1 MSRREIRRGIRWCK
15 ANLSAACCRTAR
27 LPQALAPTGVDPP
40 WGRCRQVCTSGRRE
54 PTSPC
59 TIGFPFGKTFGKKA
73 SVHLAPTLSFG
84 KRKVYTWPQLS
95 PSGKKKTVH
104 SAPTLPFGRKKKVSP
119 RPQLSPSGE
128 KKKCTPGPNSPQGE
142 KRRLDGAGGPP
153 RGVPEAYVEGEPLRD
168 G

>member
-40 WGRCRQVCTSGRRE
+40 WGRCRQGCTSGQRE

-59 TIGFPFGKTFGKKA
+59 TIGFPFGKTFGKKP

-95 PSGKKKTVH
+95 PSGGKKSVH
-104 SAPTLPFGRKKKVSP
+104 LAPTLLR
-119 RPQLSPSGE
+119 E
-128 KKKCTPGPNSPQGE
+128 
-142 KRRLDGAGGPP
+142 RRGDLTVRGGLRAGSQ
-153 RGVPEAYVEGEPLRD
+153 RLM
-168 G
+168 

>member
-59 TIGFPFGKTFGKKA
+59 TIGFPFGKTFGKKP

-95 PSGKKKTVH
+95 PSGKKKNC
-104 SAPTLPFGRKKKVSP
+104 TL
-119 RPQLSPSGE
+119 
-128 KKKCTPGPNSPQGE
+128 GPNSPLREE
-142 KRRLDGAGGPP
+142 KKSVHLAPTLLRERRGDLTVRGGLRAGSQ
-153 RGVPEAYVEGEPLRD
+153 RLM
-168 G
+168 

>member
-59 TIGFPFGKTFGKKA
+59 TIGFPFGKTFGKKP

-84 KRKVYTWPQLS
+84 KRKVYPWPQLS
-95 PSGKKKTVH
+95 PSGKKKKLYT
-104 SAPTLPFGRKKKVSP
+104 
-119 RPQLSPSGE
+119 RPQLSPSGR
-128 KKKCTPGPNSPQGE
+128 KKSVHLAPTLLRE
-142 KRRLDGAGGPP
+142 RRGDLTVRGGLRAGSQ
-153 RGVPEAYVEGEPLRD
+153 RLM
-168 G
+168 

>member
-59 TIGFPFGKTFGKKA
+59 TIGFPFGKTFGKKER
-73 SVHLAPTLSFG
+73 VQLAPTL
-84 KRKVYTWPQLS
+84 PC
-95 PSGKKKTVH
+95 
-104 SAPTLPFGRKKKVSP
+104 GR
-119 RPQLSPSGE
+119 

-168 G
+168 GKNESVHLAPTLLRESWGDLTVRGGLRAVSQRLI

>member
-59 TIGFPFGKTFGKKA
+59 TIGFPFGKTFGKKP

-84 KRKVYTWPQLS
+84 K
-95 PSGKKKTVH
+95 KKNC
-104 SAPTLPFGRKKKVSP
+104 TL
-119 RPQLSPSGE
+119 
-128 KKKCTPGPNSPQGE
+128 GPNSPLREE
-142 KRRLDGAGGPP
+142 KKSVHLAPTLLRERRGDLTVRGG
-153 RGVPEAYVEGEPLRD
+153 LRAVSQRLI
-168 G
+168 

>member
-59 TIGFPFGKTFGKKA
+59 TIGFPFGKTFGKK
-73 SVHLAPTLSFG
+73 
-84 KRKVYTWPQLS
+84 
-95 PSGKKKTVH
+95 KTVH
-104 SAPTLPFGRKKKVSP
+104 SAPTLPFGRKKKSVHLAP
-119 RPQLSPSGE
+119 TLLRE
-128 KKKCTPGPNSPQGE
+128 
-142 KRRLDGAGGPP
+142 RRGDLTVRGGLRAGSQ
-153 RGVPEAYVEGEPLRD
+153 RLM
-168 G
+168 